1 MSKRKFNELNDIID
15 TAYVE
20 ADYSDS
26 NRYYDNTCDYDVRRR
41 DENIGQMQEQPQE
54 PYRFGF
60 SSNNSFRSDRSDRGD
75 RGDRGNIFLKK
86 SQNIF
91 QSSFNN
97 ANKTNSEK
105 FEKQEKM
112 ENPELNRVVLNDD
125 NFPSLGSNSTKVNK
139 PGSVQNKLDFKK
151 VVEKKP
157 EVVNKTEPNVSTMGY
172 KKSNYSQYSMYH
184 EIREQSERIAK
195 WKMGDDVSSDDNGDD
210 NYY

>member
-15 TAYVE
+15 TAYVV

-26 NRYYDNTCDYDVRRR
+26 NRCYDNTMDRHVIRR
-41 DENIGQMQEQPQE
+41 DENFGQPRVQSQE
-54 PYRFGF
+54 PYRVGF
-60 SSNNSFRSDRSDRGD
+60 SSNNSFRNDG
-75 RGDRGNIFLKK
+75 GNIFLKN
-86 SQNIF
+86 SQNSF
-91 QSSFNN
+91 QSSFYNANNASNMNN
-97 ANKTNSEK
+97 ANNTSSEK
-105 FEKQEKM
+105 S
-112 ENPELNRVVLNDD
+112 ELNKIVLNDDD

-157 EVVNKTEPNVSTMGY
+157 EVVNKTEPKVSTMGH
-172 KKSNYSQYSMYH
+172 KRSNYSQYSIYQ

>member
-1 MSKRKFNELNDIID
+1 MSKRKFSDLNDIID
-15 TAYVE
+15 TAFVV

-26 NRYYDNTCDYDVRRR
+26 NRCYDNTTERDIIRR
-41 DENIGQMQEQPQE
+41 DVQSQE
-54 PYRFGF
+54 PYRVGF
-60 SSNNSFRSDRSDRGD
+60 SSGNSFRGERADRTDRTDRGD
-75 RGDRGNIFLKK
+75 TGNIFLKN
-86 SQNIF
+86 SQSGF
-91 QSSFNN
+91 QSGFQS

-105 FEKQEKM
+105 QEKS
-112 ENPELNRVVLNDD
+112 EVNKIVLNDD

-139 PGSVQNKLDFKK
+139 PYSVQNKLDFKK

-157 EVVNKTEPNVSTMGY
+157 EVVNKPEPNVSTMGY
-172 KKSNYSQYSMYH
+172 KKSNYSQYSMYQ